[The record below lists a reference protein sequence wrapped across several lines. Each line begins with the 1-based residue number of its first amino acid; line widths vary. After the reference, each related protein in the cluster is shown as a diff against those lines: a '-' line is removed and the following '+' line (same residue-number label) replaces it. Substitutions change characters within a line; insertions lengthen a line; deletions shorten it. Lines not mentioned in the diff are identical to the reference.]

1 MEGRRALVTEVQAL
15 VGAIVAGSPRRTVSG
30 LDSARLSMVLAVL
43 QSRSGL
49 RLHEREIF
57 AATVG
62 GIRVVEP
69 AADLGLAL
77 AVASAAND
85 FALAADLV
93 AIGEVGLTGEVR
105 RVGAVAGGWP
115 RRPGSASGSRWCRR
129 AAARPVPARSRPACE
144 VVEVPTV
151 RAALNWAV
159 QHSEKPPDD
168 DRADAPPLPVTG
180 QSRRIRRLCG
190 VPIDREG
197 PLRATLALVAP
208 GTALRDGLERILRG
222 RTGALI
228 VLGHDKAVEG
238 LCTGGFPLD
247 VEFSSTR
254 LRELCKMDGAV
265 VLSSDGTR
273 IVRAAVH
280 LMPDSTI
287 PTEESG
293 TRHRTAERVAKQTGH
308 PVISVSQSM
317 HIIGLYVNG
326 TRHVIDD
333 SAAIL
338 SRANQALATLERYK
352 LRLDE
357 VSGTLSAL
365 EIEDLV
371 TARDAI
377 AVVQRLEMVRRI
389 ADEIEG
395 YVVELGTDGRLLA
408 LQLDELMAGVDSD
421 RTLVIRDYLPSARAG
436 RVTRGGAGRA
446 GPRHGQRADRPG
458 RGGQGDR
465 LPEHGRRARRRGLA
479 ARLPAAGQGAAAA
492 RPRSWTGW
500 SSTSAACSGC
510 SAPRSRTCRRSRAS
524 ATRAPAA
531 CARACPGWPRRRS
544 WSGTSEPRACAR
556 PPPVRSG

>member
-1 MEGRRALVTEVQAL
+1 MR
-15 VGAIVAGSPRRTVSG
+15 G
-30 LDSARLSMVLAVL
+30 L
-43 QSRSGL
+43 
-49 RLHEREIF
+49 
-57 AATVG
+57 
-62 GIRVVEP
+62 
-69 AADLGLAL
+69 
-77 AVASAAND
+77 
-85 FALAADLV
+85 
-93 AIGEVGLTGEVR
+93 
-105 RVGAVAGGWP
+105 
-115 RRPGSASGSRWCRR
+115 
-129 AAARPVPARSRPACE
+129 
-144 VVEVPTV
+144 
-151 RAALNWAV
+151 
-159 QHSEKPPDD
+159 
-168 DRADAPPLPVTG
+168 
-180 QSRRIRRLCG
+180 RRLCT
-190 VPIDREG
+190 VPFDRDG

-228 VLGHDKAVEG
+228 VLGHDRNVEA

-280 LMPDSTI
+280 LMPDSDI

-326 TRHVIDD
+326 HRHVIDD

-395 YVVELGTDGRLLA
+395 YVIELGTDGRLLA

-421 RTLVIRDYLPSARAG
+421 RMLVIRDYLPSGRRMRPYGDAVNDLDRLSANELIDLGAVAKAMGYPSTPDALDAAISPRGFRLLAKVPRLPSAIVDRLVEHFESLQRLLGATVEDLQTVEGVGEARA
-436 RVTRGGAGRA
+436 RGVREGLS
-446 GPRHGQRADRPG
+446 
-458 RGGQGDR
+458 R
-465 LPEHGRRARRRGLA
+465 LAE
-479 ARLPAAGQGAAAA
+479 
-492 RPRSWTGW
+492 
-500 SSTSAACSGC
+500 
-510 SAPRSRTCRRSRAS
+510 AS
-524 ATRAPAA
+524 ILERY
-531 CARACPGWPRRRS
+531 
-544 WSGTSEPRACAR
+544 
-556 PPPVRSG
+556 V